1 MKNYKI
7 YVDNYFVGVEEFTPQ
22 EVKTMEADQGIKLVE
37 VEEV

>member
-7 YVDNYFVGVEEFTPQ
+7 FVDGYMVGIEEFTPQ
-22 EVKTMEADQGIKLVE
+22 EVKTLEADQGIKLIE